1 MATTNLNSK
10 SIGDVLAQSGN
21 GTPDHTAP
29 KGSIY
34 SNLDTG
40 SVHTNL
46 TGSNVW
52 SVMVGV
58 VYGFGFYQ
66 DNTTQTTIS
75 TTNTWV
81 GVNNNL
87 ISGDSNGITTST
99 NTLVL
104 GTGRSGVY
112 EITLCGTIAFVTGT
126 NSYQL
131 GISINNTVPADGRFA
146 GNTLSATFTR
156 ANITAKAIV
165 TLTAGDNIRIAA
177 RNITANSNIIVRNA
191 QLFLRKIG

>member
-1 MATTNLNSK
+1 MATTNLTSK
-10 SIGDVLAQSGN
+10 SIGDILAQTGN

-34 SNLDTG
+34 SDLDTG

-46 TGSNVW
+46 TGANIW
-52 SVMVGV
+52 TIMVGV

-75 TTNTWV
+75 TINTWF
-81 GVNNNL
+81 GVNNNFTA
-87 ISGDSNGITTST
+87 GDSNGVTTST

-131 GISINNTVPADGRFA
+131 GISINNTVPADGRIA
-146 GNTLSATFTR
+146 GNTLNATFSR
-156 ANITAKAIV
+156 ANVTVKAIV

-177 RNITANSNIIVRNA
+177 RNITSGSNVIVRNA